1 MKKIFIFLLFS
12 ALLSCNN
19 INKNIQTSLDF
30 NCPRVFFSGQD
41 RIYVDNST
49 SIDDASIK
57 AKLNNSVVSKKC
69 QQKDELA
76 IIPLDVL
83 IIAQPMNIL
92 EEPEINIPIYISL
105 LDRNDN
111 VLETQYF
118 MFSGFINKNPETN
131 KYIET
136 DISDRLTIITKN
148 LETSQVVLGF
158 MIDDKKRNLIN

>member
-1 MKKIFIFLLFS
+1 
-12 ALLSCNN
+12 
-19 INKNIQTSLDF
+19 
-30 NCPRVFFSGQD
+30 
-41 RIYVDNST
+41 
-49 SIDDASIK
+49 
-57 AKLNNSVVSKKC
+57 
-69 QQKDELA
+69 
-76 IIPLDVL
+76 
-83 IIAQPMNIL
+83 MNIL

-148 LETSQVVLGF
+148 LESSQVVLGF